1 MKLEVD
7 HVFSPVKLTFEEEK
21 EITKLD
27 HILTFYVANTKDKTG
42 NIANFAHI
50 LIDSLRNRVK

>member
-7 HVFSPVKLTFEEEK
+7 HVFSPVKLTFEEQK
-21 EITKLD
+21 EISNLN
-27 HILTFYVANTKDKTG
+27 HILMFYVANTKDKPG
-42 NIANFAHI
+42 DIANFACL